1 MTKISLTP
9 IIDVV
14 FILLI
19 FFMLA
24 TNFQSFNKTEIKI
37 SNETASIS
45 QSDKKIFL
53 IEFNK
58 DSEFKLNGTTASL
71 DSIKSD
77 IISSK
82 NNGDD
87 FVVITKPLEG
97 ADVQLIL
104 SVLANLKSSNIEN
117 VTLGV
122 SKDNTDTYNNKKESV
137 KMPLLEKLWFIMR
150 IKIKNQII
158 KNEDN
163 LLPLVNIIFLL
174 LIFFML
180 AGVIA
185 KQKELH
191 NVNLASATIE
201 EYVEKDKNTLF
212 INADGSLTLNDQSID
227 KSLLKEKLMLLKTE
241 NILIAADGS
250 LDSSSLN
257 KILLILSNSKIKNV
271 TLLSNTNEWNIKI
284 K

>member
-1 MTKISLTP
+1 
-9 IIDVV
+9 
-14 FILLI
+14 
-19 FFMLA
+19 
-24 TNFQSFNKTEIKI
+24 
-37 SNETASIS
+37 
-45 QSDKKIFL
+45 
-53 IEFNK
+53 
-58 DSEFKLNGTTASL
+58 
-71 DSIKSD
+71 
-77 IISSK
+77 
-82 NNGDD
+82 
-87 FVVITKPLEG
+87 
-97 ADVQLIL
+97 
-104 SVLANLKSSNIEN
+104 
-117 VTLGV
+117 
-122 SKDNTDTYNNKKESV
+122 
-137 KMPLLEKLWFIMR
+137 MR

-201 EYVEKDKNTLF
+201 EYIEKDKNTLF

-250 LDSSSLN
+250 LDSSLLN
-257 KILLILSNSKIKNV
+257 KILLILSDSSVKNV

>member
-1 MTKISLTP
+1 
-9 IIDVV
+9 
-14 FILLI
+14 
-19 FFMLA
+19 
-24 TNFQSFNKTEIKI
+24 
-37 SNETASIS
+37 
-45 QSDKKIFL
+45 
-53 IEFNK
+53 
-58 DSEFKLNGTTASL
+58 
-71 DSIKSD
+71 
-77 IISSK
+77 
-82 NNGDD
+82 
-87 FVVITKPLEG
+87 
-97 ADVQLIL
+97 
-104 SVLANLKSSNIEN
+104 
-117 VTLGV
+117 
-122 SKDNTDTYNNKKESV
+122 
-137 KMPLLEKLWFIMR
+137 MR

-212 INADGSLTLNDQSID
+212 INADGTLTLNDQSVNE
-227 KSLLKEKLMLLKTE
+227 SLLKEKLMVLKTD

-257 KILLILSNSKIKNV
+257 KILLILSDSKVKNV
-271 TLLSNTNEWNIKI
+271 TLLSNTNE
-284 K
+284 